1 MTKLG
6 FFPLSS
12 KLAALSFLHYRSDES
27 SFLCM
32 QHGIVEKSFFYN
44 SCDNIWMVFHQSFK
58 N

>member
-32 QHGIVEKSFFYN
+32 QHGIVEKSFYN
-44 SCDNIWMVFHQSFK
+44 SCDNFDVFHQSFK